1 MRLRVKDEW
10 FIYATLANDWIEVL
24 MARIRITAEVWTVTA
39 LLHCEYVDE
48 DDGGSGDPILA
59 LRGMGKAIW
68 AQEEADAYVE
78 RLRSG
83 WQ

>member
-1 MRLRVKDEW
+1 MAHIRVAD
-10 FIYATLANDWIEVL
+10 VV
-24 MARIRITAEVWTVTA
+24 RIVIA
-39 LLHCEYVDE
+39 LLQRQYVGA
-48 DDGGSGDPILA
+48 DDGGSRDPILA

-68 AQEEADAYVE
+68 AREDADAYVE